1 MIVVMSGEVGCW
13 SECGGFRVCVSVFSV
28 MWLEFS
34 IRSEM
39 SVPLWSSVC
48 ECQSVECALMSPVM
62 MVLCS
67 EVR

>member
-1 MIVVMSGEVGCW
+1 M
-13 SECGGFRVCVSVFSV
+13 
-28 MWLEFS
+28 
-34 IRSEM
+34 RSEI

-67 EVR
+67 DVR